1 VVSCRTCIPDICLG
15 TNHLSR
21 QRNEGLGQ
29 KGTGKEKNAGKER
42 RGRKKYESV
51 SVPFFFGRGIG
62 AMRVKLSWLA
72 CLAVKCL
79 EGIKFR

>member
-1 VVSCRTCIPDICLG
+1 MVSCRTCIPDIGLG

-21 QRNEGLGQ
+21 QRNEGLGRKVQ
-29 KGTGKEKNAGKER
+29 EKKRTQGKEER
-42 RGRKKYESV
+42 ENEGV

-62 AMRVKLSWLA
+62 AMRWLA

-79 EGIKFR
+79 EGIKFM